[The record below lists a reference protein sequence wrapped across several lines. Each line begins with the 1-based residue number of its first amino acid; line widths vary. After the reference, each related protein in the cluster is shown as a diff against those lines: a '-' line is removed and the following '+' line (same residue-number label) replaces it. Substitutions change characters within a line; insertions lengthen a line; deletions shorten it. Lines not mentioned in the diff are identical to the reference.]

1 MSKVSHNND
10 VISRLVEKD
19 MRFILEK
26 VFLQLDCQELR
37 RSNSVCKNWNIFL
50 KNLFWK
56 NLKILNILR
65 QRLKENWKNERF
77 KRVQTTVNG
86 FACRENCILNSRLCD
101 CPLMCQEVT
110 GSRLV
115 ILLNS
120 KKVEITYDVN
130 NEAPVKVTKLFDRPQ
145 YQMQLVMNNN
155 LLPDEKVFLSRPIF
169 FKNRQKPIR
178 KVQVNTNILLEIDEE
193 DKSFL
198 KASHIKSNKIIS
210 RFQPYT
216 GRFGKNKMKSKALF

>member
-19 MRFILEK
+19 LRFILEK

-155 LLPDEKVFLSRPIF
+155 LLPDEKVFLSRLF
-169 FKNRQKPIR
+169 FKNKQKPIR

-216 GRFGKNKMKSKALF
+216 GRFGKNKMKSKELF

>member
-65 QRLKENWKNERF
+65 QRLKENWVNERF
-77 KRVQTTVNG
+77 NPNPTALMHICING
-86 FACRENCILNSRLCD
+86 PGQSIRCVY
-101 CPLMCQEVT
+101 PWYT
-110 GSRLV
+110 W
-115 ILLNS
+115 
-120 KKVEITYDVN
+120 YD
-130 NEAPVKVTKLFDRPQ
+130 
-145 YQMQLVMNNN
+145 
-155 LLPDEKVFLSRPIF
+155 
-169 FKNRQKPIR
+169 
-178 KVQVNTNILLEIDEE
+178 
-193 DKSFL
+193 
-198 KASHIKSNKIIS
+198 
-210 RFQPYT
+210 
-216 GRFGKNKMKSKALF
+216 GKGA

>member
-1 MSKVSHNND
+1 MSSKVSPNKD

-19 MRFILEK
+19 MRYILEK
-26 VFLQLDCQELR
+26 VFLQLDCQDLKK
-37 RSNSVCKNWNIFL
+37 SYSVCKNWNNFL
-50 KNLFWK
+50 KLVFWK
-56 NLKILNILR
+56 NHRTLGILR
-65 QRLKENWKNERF
+65 QRLKGSWEKENF
-77 KRVQTTVNG
+77 KRVQAIVDG
-86 FACRENCILNSRLCD
+86 FACRENCHLNSRLCN

-120 KKVEITYDVN
+120 KKVEITYNVN
-130 NEAPVKVTKLFDRPQ
+130 NEAPIKVTKLFDRPQ

-155 LLPDEKVFLSRPIF
+155 LMPDEKVFLSRPIF
-169 FKNRQKPIR
+169 FKNKHQSKR
-178 KVQVNTNILLEIDEE
+178 KVKVKTDIVIEIDGE

-198 KASHIKSNKIIS
+198 KCMKSEQILS

-216 GRFGKNKMKSKALF
+216 GMENCQAPFLIS

>member
-1 MSKVSHNND
+1 
-10 VISRLVEKD
+10 

-216 GRFGKNKMKSKALF
+216 GRFGKNKMKSKELF